1 MNQNQQPQPWWK
13 RWMGNWSVPAL
24 VTLAV
29 AVILAIT
36 VLGYWQRRSWT
47 GFVVI
52 EDKDPASPMRVEV
65 VNDPKLLWDW
75 MGLLIVPIVL
85 GAGALWFNQQARK
98 GEQQQRQ
105 NELNIA
111 DQNRREDALQHYLD
125 RMQEL
130 ILDKGLKRSK
140 KDAEIRDVA
149 RVRTLAAL
157 RSLDS
162 SRKGQVA
169 RFLHEADLIGKV
181 VIEESGERQVIEA
194 IIDLGNA
201 DLEGANLISARLEG
215 ANLISARLE
224 GANLISANLISAN
237 LTRANLSGASLL
249 EANLGGANLGGANLR
264 GAKGWTN
271 EQLAQAA
278 SLVGAT
284 LPKGTVM
291 TEEAWE
297 EFKKRYGQ

>member
-29 AVILAIT
+29 AVILAI
-36 VLGYWQRRSWT
+36 
-47 GFVVI
+47 
-52 EDKDPASPMRVEV
+52 
-65 VNDPKLLWDW
+65 
-75 MGLLIVPIVL
+75 IVL

-98 GEQQQRQ
+98 GEQQQRQNELNIADQQRQ

-181 VIEESGERQVIEA
+181 VIEESGERQVI
-194 IIDLGNA
+194 
-201 DLEGANLISARLEG
+201 
-215 ANLISARLE
+215 
-224 GANLISANLISAN
+224 
-237 LTRANLSGASLL
+237 
-249 EANLGGANLGGANLR
+249 
-264 GAKGWTN
+264 
-271 EQLAQAA
+271 
-278 SLVGAT
+278 
-284 LPKGTVM
+284 
-291 TEEAWE
+291 
-297 EFKKRYGQ
+297 

>member
-47 GFVVI
+47 GLVVI

-98 GEQQQRQ
+98 GEQQQRQNELNIADQQRQ

-215 ANLISARLE
+215 ANLISARL
-224 GANLISANLISAN
+224 A
-237 LTRANLSGASLL
+237 
-249 EANLGGANLGGANLR
+249 
-264 GAKGWTN
+264 
-271 EQLAQAA
+271 
-278 SLVGAT
+278 
-284 LPKGTVM
+284 
-291 TEEAWE
+291 
-297 EFKKRYGQ
+297 